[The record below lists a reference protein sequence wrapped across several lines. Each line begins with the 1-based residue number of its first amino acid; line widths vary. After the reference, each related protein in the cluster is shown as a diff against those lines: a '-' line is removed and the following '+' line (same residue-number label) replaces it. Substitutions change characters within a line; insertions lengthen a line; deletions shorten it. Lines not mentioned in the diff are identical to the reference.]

1 MSTHC
6 FRPVVLLVL
15 AVLLAPS
22 TTAAQQVTVTTAG
35 DGLKIRA
42 PEFTFLKDAPLDR
55 LKDGRSVRLEIAVM
69 ALPGRGAAPVAAAR
83 RIFALS
89 YDLWEERFAAA
100 TVESRPL
107 RVSHLTSAAVVAW
120 CLDQLQIPLDALGR
134 LGTDAPF
141 WIRLE
146 YRILDADG
154 VAGTDDEASPF
165 TLQGLIDVLSR
176 RRRSESSGDALE
188 AGPFRLPRR
197 GTTPSSLPP

>member
-6 FRPVVLLVL
+6 FRPVVPLVL
-15 AVLLAPS
+15 AVLLPPS

-42 PEFTFLKDAPLDR
+42 PGFTFLKDAPLDR

-69 ALPGRGAAPVAAAR
+69 ALPGRGESPVAAAR

-146 YRILDADG
+146 YRILDGDG

-197 GTTPSSLPP
+197 GTTPSFLPP